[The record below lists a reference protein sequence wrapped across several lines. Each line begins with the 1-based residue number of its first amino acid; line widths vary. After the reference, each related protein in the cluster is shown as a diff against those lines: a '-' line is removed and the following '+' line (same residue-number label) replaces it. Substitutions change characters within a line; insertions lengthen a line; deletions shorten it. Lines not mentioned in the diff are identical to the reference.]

1 MLDPYVALLKT
12 LFLVRVLPAWSV
24 NITSREVKQPKVLI
38 QDTGLMA
45 GLLGLTPNDLGPTSN
60 AVGGLLENFV
70 VGEVHRQLGWSAQ
83 RASLFHY
90 RDSRGLEVDLVLEAP
105 DGRVVAIEIKAS
117 ATVRSKDLRGLAALR
132 DSLGDRF
139 VGGYVMHTGERAR
152 AVGERLVAV
161 PIDALWFVMAV

>member
-1 MLDPYVALLKT
+1 MLET

-45 GLLGLTPNDLGPTSN
+45 GLLGLTPHDLEPTSS
-60 AVGGLLENFV
+60 AVGGLLESFV
-70 VGEVHRQLGWSAQ
+70 VGEVHRQLGWSGQ

-105 DGRVVAIEIKAS
+105 DGRVVAIEVKSA
-117 ATVRSKDLRGLAALR
+117 ATVRSKDLRGLTTLR
-132 DSLGDRF
+132 DRLGERF
-139 VGGYVMHTGERAR
+139 VGGYVMHTGEHAR
-152 AVGERLVAV
+152 AVGERLVAL
-161 PIDALWFVMAV
+161 PIDALWSPSRPRPPGRR